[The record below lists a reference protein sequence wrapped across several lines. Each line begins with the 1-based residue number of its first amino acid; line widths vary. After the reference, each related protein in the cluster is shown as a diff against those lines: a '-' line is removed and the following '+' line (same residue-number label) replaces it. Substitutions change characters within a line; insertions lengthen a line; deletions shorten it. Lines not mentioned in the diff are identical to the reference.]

1 MLRTIK
7 PNKFYLPYK
16 TTLFTLMLH
25 WKEQFVIVWAYMDGL
40 ANTDKKEKYSQLLF
54 MVQKPC
60 DQDLVTVVR
69 KTIIKTSQIINVR
82 DGMKKREPF
91 NTIVRNVNIENSI
104 EVPQNIKNRTIIWF
118 SNPILG
124 HISGQNYNLKIYMH
138 FYVYSGTIYNS
149 QDMKTT

>member
-1 MLRTIK
+1 
-7 PNKFYLPYK
+7 
-16 TTLFTLMLH
+16 
-25 WKEQFVIVWAYMDGL
+25 MDGL
-40 ANTDKKEKYSQLLF
+40 ANTDKEEKYSQLLF

-104 EVPQNIKNRTIIWF
+104 EVPQNIKNRTII
-118 SNPILG
+118 
-124 HISGQNYNLKIYMH
+124 
-138 FYVYSGTIYNS
+138 
-149 QDMKTT
+149 